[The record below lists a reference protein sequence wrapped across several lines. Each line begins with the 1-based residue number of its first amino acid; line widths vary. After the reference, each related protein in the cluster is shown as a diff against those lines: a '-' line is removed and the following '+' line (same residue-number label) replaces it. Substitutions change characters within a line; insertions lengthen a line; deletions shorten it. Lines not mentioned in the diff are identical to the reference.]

1 MGPVGGSWGD
11 FPCLIGSVESGVVR
25 TKASLLLGRKVKWVI
40 IRVGRTG
47 AVTRTGIASA
57 AENAQFITGSL
68 EQRDEQSACCL
79 CLSLICKHE
88 KLQGLGVQ
96 VVVDQ
101 LPSVCRIPGSI
112 CSTDK
117 EMNK

>member
-1 MGPVGGSWGD
+1 MGPVGGSWSD
-11 FPCLIGSVESGVVR
+11 FPCLIGSVDSGVVR

-40 IRVGRTG
+40 IRVGRAG
-47 AVTRTGIASA
+47 AVTGTGIASA

-79 CLSLICKHE
+79 CLSLIYKHE
-88 KLQGLGVQ
+88 KLQGLGYSS
-96 VVVDQ
+96 VVEQ

-112 CSTDK
+112 SSTAK
-117 EMNK
+117 